1 VSEPTPPK
9 PADPAAAPPHSEAA
23 SCPVPQARRRSRR
36 APRPVGASP
45 STLLPS
51 PDALPMRLSA
61 IGYGS
66 GGVVERRDC
75 DLAGIEALRRTSK
88 VVWID
93 VVGLGD
99 VPLLRQ
105 LGEAFG
111 LHRLALE
118 DVVNVT
124 QRAKVED
131 YGDHMFVVLRMID
144 PTNTTETEQFALFL
158 GADFVL
164 TFQERPGDCFSMVR
178 NRLRDANGQM
188 PKRGADYLAYALLDS
203 VVDAYF
209 PVLERHDGR
218 IEALEIAVLDGNA
231 TANVVPEL
239 HGVRRC
245 LLELRRA
252 VWPLREAMS
261 SLARGEN
268 RHFSADVV
276 PYLRDVADHVVQLI
290 DLLENHREMSSS
302 LLELHLSMVN
312 HKLNEV
318 MKLLT
323 VISTIFIPLTFL
335 VGVYGMNFDWMP
347 ETKVWW
353 GYPTCLAVMVAVGLW
368 MLRWFKKRGWL

>member
-1 VSEPTPPK
+1 MSEPEPAGPTEPNAPTPSGPTSK
-9 PADPAAAPPHSEAA
+9 PP
-23 SCPVPQARRRSRR
+23 RRRRQRR
-36 APRPVGASP
+36 ASRPVGASP
-45 STLLPS
+45 SNLLPA
-51 PDALPMRLSA
+51 PDALPMRLGA
-61 IGYGS
+61 VGYGA
-66 GGVVERRDC
+66 GGVREHATI
-75 DLAGIEALRRTSK
+75 DLAGIEALRRDSK
-88 VVWID
+88 VVWVD

-99 VPLLRQ
+99 VALLRQ
-105 LGEAFG
+105 VGETFG

-131 YGDHMFVVLRMID
+131 YGDHLFVVVRMVD
-144 PTNTTETEQFALFL
+144 PSNHAETEQFALFL
-158 GADFVL
+158 GVDFVL
-164 TFQERPGDCFSMVR
+164 TFQERPGDCFGMVR
-178 NRLRDANGQM
+178 NRLRDPAGQM
-188 PKRGADYLAYALLDS
+188 QKRGADYLAYALLDA

-209 PVLERHDGR
+209 PLLEKHDGR
-218 IEALEIAVLDGNA
+218 LEALEHTVLDGSA
-231 TANVVPEL
+231 SAGVLPEL

-245 LLELRRA
+245 LLDLRRA

-268 RHFSADVV
+268 RHFSADVM

-290 DLLENHREMSSS
+290 DLVEGHRELSAS

-318 MKLLT
+318 IKLLT

-347 ETKVWW
+347 ELRVWW
-353 GYPTCLAVMVAVGLW
+353 GYPLCLLVMLVTALA